1 MTKLQS
7 ESDLEKLRKQIL
19 SKRDPKKPCISICSG
34 TGCIAS
40 GCEKVD
46 GAFREEL
53 AKQKL
58 KDKVDIMTTGCPGF
72 CERGPIVVIKPEG
85 IFYQLVEAKDIPEI
99 VSETV
104 VKKKVIDRLLYT
116 DPQTGNKIVLEKDVP
131 FYNKQN
137 RILMD
142 SNSLL
147 DPAKI
152 EDYLAIGGYSAFL
165 KVLSGMKPEQVIE
178 TVKQSGLRGR
188 GGAGFPTGVKWETC
202 RRSKGDVKYVIC
214 NADEGD
220 PGAFANR
227 GLLEGNPHS
236 IIEGMLIGAYGIG
249 ATEGFVYVRHE
260 YPLAVKN
267 VKIAIDQMRALGL
280 LGKNILGS
288 KFSFDLK
295 VVQGAGA
302 FICGEETALMA
313 SIEGKKGE
321 PKQRP
326 PFPAERGIWGRPT
339 NINNVETWANVPMIM
354 NKGADWFANI
364 GTSKSKGTKIFSLV
378 GKINNTGLVEVSLGT
393 PLKTLIYDIGGGIP
407 KGKRLK
413 SVQCGGPSG
422 GCVPAESIS
431 VPIDYEALKELG
443 AMMGSGGLIVMDEDT
458 CMVDVAKFFSKFLLD
473 ESCGKCMTCRE
484 GLERL
489 LEITTDLTEG
499 KGKMEDLTT
508 LEELGKLVQQA
519 SMCGLGQTAPNPVLT
534 TLRYFRPEYE
544 AHVHG
549 KCPAKVCKA
558 LISYHIDPEKCTA
571 CGLCKKN
578 CPADAIIGSKGMVH
592 IIDQSKCIK
601 CDTCFDVCPEKFDAV
616 RKISGEKVPP
626 AVPQGTAVKKKVEK
640 KEEEAKR

>member
-1 MTKLQS
+1 M
-7 ESDLEKLRKQIL
+7 
-19 SKRDPKKPCISICSG
+19 
-34 TGCIAS
+34 
-40 GCEKVD
+40 
-46 GAFREEL
+46 
-53 AKQKL
+53 
-58 KDKVDIMTTGCPGF
+58 
-72 CERGPIVVIKPEG
+72 IKPEG
-85 IFYQLVEAKDIPEI
+85 IFYQLVEAKDVPEI

-104 VKKKVIDRLLYT
+104 MKKKVIDRLLYT
-116 DPQTGNKIVLEKDVP
+116 DPQTDKKIILEKDVP
-131 FYNKQN
+131 FYKKQN

-152 EDYLAIGGYSAFL
+152 EDYLAIGGYSAVSKALFE
-165 KVLSGMKPEQVIE
+165 MKPEQVIE

-236 IIEGMLIGAYGIG
+236 ILEGMLIGAYGIG
-249 ATEGFVYVRHE
+249 AAEGFVYVRHE

-267 VKIAIDQMRALGL
+267 VKIAIDQMRGLGL

-288 KFSFDLK
+288 KFSFDVK

-339 NINNVETWANVPMIM
+339 NINNVETWANIPMII

-364 GTSKSKGTKIFSLV
+364 GTAKSKGTKIFSLV

-393 PLKTLIYDIGGGIP
+393 PLKSLIYDIGGGIP
-407 KGKRLK
+407 KGKALK

-422 GCVPAESIS
+422 GCVPADSIS

-473 ESCGKCMTCRE
+473 ESCGKCLTCRE

-544 AHVHG
+544 AHIKG
-549 KCPAKVCKA
+549 RCPAKVCKA
-558 LISYHIDPEKCTA
+558 LIAYYIDPEKCQA
-571 CGLCKKN
+571 CGLCLKN
-578 CPADAIIGSKGMVH
+578 CPAEAISGKKGTVY
-592 IIDQSKCIK
+592 IIDQKKCIK
-601 CDTCFDVCPEKFDAV
+601 CDTCFDVCPDKFNAV
-616 RKISGEKVPP
+616 RKISGEPMPP
-626 AVPQGTAVKKKVEK
+626 AAPQGTAVKKKVEK
-640 KEEEAKR
+640 KEEAKR

>member
-1 MTKLQS
+1 
-7 ESDLEKLRKQIL
+7 
-19 SKRDPKKPCISICSG
+19 
-34 TGCIAS
+34 
-40 GCEKVD
+40 
-46 GAFREEL
+46 
-53 AKQKL
+53 
-58 KDKVDIMTTGCPGF
+58 
-72 CERGPIVVIKPEG
+72 VIKPEG
-85 IFYQLVEAKDIPEI
+85 IFYQLVETKDVSEI

-131 FYNKQN
+131 FYKKQN

-142 SNSLL
+142 SNSLI

-152 EDYLAIGGYSAFL
+152 DDYLAIGGYSA
-165 KVLSGMKPEQVIE
+165 LSKALFEMKPEQVIE

-236 IIEGMLIGAYGIG
+236 ILEGMLIGAYGIG

-267 VKIAIDQMRALGL
+267 VKIAIDQMMNLGL
-280 LGKNILGS
+280 LGKTILGS
-288 KFSFDLK
+288 KFNFTIK

-326 PFPAERGIWGRPT
+326 PFPAEKGIWGRPT
-339 NINNVETWANVPMIM
+339 NINNVETWANIPLII
-354 NKGADWFANI
+354 NRGADWFANI
-364 GTSKSKGTKIFSLV
+364 GTTKSRGTKIFSLV

-407 KGKRLK
+407 KGKTLK

-549 KCPAKVCKA
+549 KCTAKVCKA

-578 CPADAIIGSKGMVH
+578 CPADAITGSKGMVH

-626 AVPQGTAVKKKVEK
+626 AVPQGTAVKKRVEK
-640 KEEEAKR
+640 KEEAKR